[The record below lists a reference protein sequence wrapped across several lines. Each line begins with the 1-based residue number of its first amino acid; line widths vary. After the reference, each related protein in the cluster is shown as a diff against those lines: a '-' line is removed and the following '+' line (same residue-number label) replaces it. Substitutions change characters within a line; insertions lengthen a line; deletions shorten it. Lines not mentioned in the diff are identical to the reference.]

1 MTLLRGH
8 FPLRRRFTLSLEKKK
23 CWGRKSD
30 ERSVIVSCVV
40 WSPHPRYSGRNGW
53 GGTAAADEGGE
64 NVVDQF
70 RRLCVSTFFFSFQPA
85 PTHTHTER
93 ESSSCSNRTLPI
105 FFLCPFFL
113 ERFRV
118 KKKTKLT
125 LSDCFDSPPSSSI
138 GYTRERQMKD
148 VTVFNAVRWT
158 FEPRFL

>member
-1 MTLLRGH
+1 VTLLRGH
-8 FPLRRRFTLSLEKKK
+8 FPLRRRFTLSLEKKNVGEENPMNDQLL
-23 CWGRKSD
+23 WAVLYDLRIRVIPAETDGEGQQRRTRE
-30 ERSVIVSCVV
+30 ERMSSINFVDCVC
-40 WSPHPRYSGRNGW
+40 P
-53 GGTAAADEGGE
+53 
-64 NVVDQF
+64 
-70 RRLCVSTFFFSFQPA
+70 LFFFLFNQRP
-85 PTHTHTER
+85 HTHTER